1 MRGVS
6 QVLLQRCI
14 SRGSETYKTG
24 GMGLTKTFKE
34 FLFLHQSAYA
44 KKPCKNNSTFLSGFT
59 DKEAIFALKH
69 SLLLRHVMSALV
81 AWQGWFYHY

>member
-14 SRGSETYKTG
+14 SRRSETYKTG

-34 FLFLHQSAYA
+34 FLFLHQSACT
-44 KKPCKNNSTFLSGFT
+44 KKPCKNNSNSVFT
-59 DKEAIFALKH
+59 DKVISVRVPLDSRVGQAMNVKYVSMF
-69 SLLLRHVMSALV
+69 
-81 AWQGWFYHY
+81 

>member
-14 SRGSETYKTG
+14 SRRSETYKTG

-34 FLFLHQSAYA
+34 LLFLHRSTST
-44 KKPCKNNSTFLSGFT
+44 KKPCKNNSNSVLPTKLSVFVFRWIQGS
-59 DKEAIFALKH
+59 DK
-69 SLLLRHVMSALV
+69 R
-81 AWQGWFYHY
+81 

>member
-34 FLFLHQSAYA
+34 FLFLHQSAYV
-44 KKPCKNNSTFLSGFT
+44 KKTLQEQLHLS
-59 DKEAIFALKH
+59 E
-69 SLLLRHVMSALV
+69 
-81 AWQGWFYHY
+81 WFYRQKLSVFVFSWIQGSDKR